1 MPKRISPKFCARRW
15 SQIPKL
21 SYVVPNPSAKLG
33 LNEPWPECQPEL
45 FQNDAA
51 TAAADGGGAGTTHPS
66 WQVQES
72 ITHRD
77 QISRSG
83 IPHSDIVI
91 HTHTYII
98 IWHTHIRARAH
109 MHTCSSHTHMLMQT
123 QALHMPVTP

>member
-1 MPKRISPKFCARRW
+1 MPIRISPKFCARGRF
-15 SQIPKL
+15 QIL
-21 SYVVPNPSAKLG
+21 NLFYVVPNPSAKLG

-51 TAAADGGGAGTTHPS
+51 DDDDDGDAGTTHPS

-83 IPHSDIVI
+83 IPHSDI
-91 HTHTYII
+91 YIYI
-98 IWHTHIRARAH
+98 YISVVHG
-109 MHTCSSHTHMLMQT
+109 
-123 QALHMPVTP
+123 

>member
-1 MPKRISPKFCARRW
+1 MPIRISPKFCARGR
-15 SQIPKL
+15 SQIQKL

-51 TAAADGGGAGTTHPS
+51 AAADDDDGGAGTTHPS

-83 IPHSDIVI
+83 IPHSD
-91 HTHTYII
+91 
-98 IWHTHIRARAH
+98 
-109 MHTCSSHTHMLMQT
+109 
-123 QALHMPVTP
+123 